1 MSAEVLPQTSSR
13 LDARDPAPPVWVHAL
28 LGPTLLR
35 HGWRAA
41 GGIEVDVVRAAEHA
55 LVTVHVPRARA
66 LSAADLRQNTAEAY
80 AQIGRALR
88 GLAEF
93 GAGYPVRFWNHIPG
107 VLDDTGG
114 GQNRYMAFNAGRFAA
129 FTTWYGDVDAF
140 DHRVATATGVG
151 HVGDD
156 LVIHCLSSRLP
167 GIAITNPRQTPPH
180 RYSRRYGPL
189 PPCFARATLLASSR
203 QLLVGGTASV
213 VGEDSLH
220 ADDLDAQFHETMTNL
235 AAISDA
241 AGGVAASHEIALSR
255 YRALRIYF
263 PNIHDRSRL
272 AALLIDAFPT
282 LREIEWI
289 HTDLC
294 RPELLV
300 EIEGLASADE
310 QLPN

>member
-1 MSAEVLPQTSSR
+1 MSAEPLSQTSSSS
-13 LDARDPAPPVWVHAL
+13 LDTRDPAPPAWVRVL

-35 HGWRAA
+35 HGWRATA
-41 GGIEVDVVRAAEHA
+41 GIEVDVIRAAEHA
-55 LVTVHVPRARA
+55 LVTVHVSRARE

-80 AQIGRALR
+80 AQIARALR
-88 GLAEF
+88 DLAEL

-107 VLDDTGG
+107 VLDDMGC

-151 HVGDD
+151 CAGDD
-156 LVIHCLSSRLP
+156 LVIHCLSSRQP
-167 GIAITNPRQTPPH
+167 GVAISNPRQTPPH

-189 PPCFARATLLASSR
+189 PPCFARATLLKISK

-220 ADDLDAQFHETMTNL
+220 AGDLDAQFQETMINL
-235 AAISDA
+235 AEMSDA
-241 AGGVAASHEIALSR
+241 ANEPGVMQNISLSR
-255 YRALRIYF
+255 YRALRVYY
-263 PNIHDRSRL
+263 PNISDRPRL
-272 AALLIDAFPT
+272 TALSGDTFPK

-289 HTDLC
+289 HADLC
-294 RPELLV
+294 RAELLV
-300 EIEGLASADE
+300 EIEGVATAR
-310 QLPN
+310 